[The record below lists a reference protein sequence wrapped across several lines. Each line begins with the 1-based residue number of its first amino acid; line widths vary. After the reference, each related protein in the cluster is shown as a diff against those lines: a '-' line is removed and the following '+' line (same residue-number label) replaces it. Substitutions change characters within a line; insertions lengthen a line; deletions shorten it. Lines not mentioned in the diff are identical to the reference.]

1 MKITILSAAYPFRGG
16 LAHFT
21 YLLYKELLKDHEVN
35 VVTFKR
41 QYPGFLFPGKS
52 QVEPELEEA
61 QKIPTEQLVDSVNPI
76 NWILTGIKIK
86 NSKPDLLL
94 INFWLPF
101 FGPAFGTIAKIV
113 RGNKQARVITITHNV
128 KPHETRIGDRIFT
141 RYLFSAV
148 DNFILLSRRLEQD
161 LRMIKIDA
169 RFKTLFHPVYSIFG
183 DPLPKETARE
193 HLKINGEKIILF
205 FGFIR
210 EYKGLDNLLKA
221 FAILKEKV
229 NIKLIV
235 AGEYY
240 HNEEQ
245 YQKLIDELDLRNDI
259 FLFNKFIPTTDV
271 KYFFSAADVVILPY
285 NNATQSGIVQ
295 IANNFNKPVIAT
307 DVGAMSEAVLENKT
321 GFLVVK
327 QNPEKLAETILKFYN
342 ENKEA
347 EFVENIKIESERFS
361 WANFVTGM
369 MSVLEIK

>member
-1 MKITILSAAYPFRGG
+1 MKITILSAAYPYRGG

-41 QYPGFLFPGKS
+41 QYPEFLFPGKS
-52 QVEPELEEA
+52 QVEPEIDEE
-61 QKIPTEQLVDSVNPI
+61 QRIPTERWVDSVNPI

-101 FGPAFGTIAKIV
+101 FGPSFGTIAKIV
-113 RGNKQARVITITHNV
+113 KGNRKTRVITITHNV
-128 KPHETRIGDRIFT
+128 KPHEKRIGDRVFT
-141 RYLFSAV
+141 RFLFSAV
-148 DNFILLSRRLEQD
+148 DNFILLSKRLEQD
-161 LRMIKIDA
+161 LKMMKIDA

-183 DPLPKETARE
+183 NPLPKEDARK
-193 HLKINGEKIILF
+193 HLKIEGEKVILF

-221 FAILKEKV
+221 FAILKDKI
-229 NIKLIV
+229 NIKLVV

-240 HNEEQ
+240 HNEEH
-245 YQKLIDELDLRNDI
+245 YKNLIEELEVSDSLY
-259 FLFNKFIPTTDV
+259 LFNNFIPTTDV

-327 QNPEKLAETILKFYN
+327 QNPDKLAETILKFYN

-361 WANFVTGM
+361 WANFVNGI

>member
-1 MKITILSAAYPFRGG
+1 MKITILSAAYPYRGG

-21 YLLYKELLKDHEVN
+21 YLLYKELLKEHEVN

-41 QYPGFLFPGKS
+41 QYPEFLFPGKS
-52 QVEPELEEA
+52 QVEPDIDEE
-61 QKIPTEQLVDSVNPI
+61 QRIPTERLIDSVNPI

-101 FGPAFGTIAKIV
+101 FGPSFGTIAKIV
-113 RGNKQARVITITHNV
+113 KGNRKTRIISITHNV
-128 KPHETRIGDRIFT
+128 KPHEKRVGDRMFT

-148 DNFILLSRRLEQD
+148 DNFILLSKRLEQD
-161 LRMIKIDA
+161 LKMMRIDA

-183 DPLPKETARE
+183 NPVPKDTARR
-193 HLKINGEKIILF
+193 HLNIEGEKVILF

-221 FAILKEKV
+221 FAILKEKI
-229 NIKLIV
+229 NIKLVV

-240 HNEEQ
+240 HNEEH
-245 YQKLIDELDLRNDI
+245 YTTLIDELKISDGLC
-259 FLFNKFIPTTDV
+259 LFNNFIPTTDV

-327 QNPEKLAETILKFYN
+327 QNPDKLAETILKFYN

-361 WANFVTGM
+361 WANFVNGI